1 MFHDFYHSRF
11 PAKEAYVT
19 LKDYVKWLNR
29 EGRLTPA
36 VADAVNLADDEIH
49 RGTVV
54 FYIAGALTGAS
65 EEEKERYVKT
75 SEIISTQRNG
85 AKRKRCFFGYAP
97 HIYGTDPK
105 KHPHVTP
112 QEVRDI
118 DYLWAVVM
126 AEAHVNFLDPI
137 AHGNAIEEGWA
148 EASHIPAVMCIPEGM
163 RVSRLT
169 RGMINIDTFI
179 SYKDIQEAYEQ
190 LSCLVDQIHDWL
202 DMHPGLYSVGFF
214 AERSYLRKMAELN
227 SDS

>member
-19 LKDYVKWLNR
+19 LEDYVKWLKL

-36 VADAVNLADDEIH
+36 VADAVNLANEKIH
-49 RGTVV
+49 RGTIV
-54 FYIAGALTGAS
+54 FYIAGALTEAS
-65 EEEKERYVKT
+65 EEDKERYART
-75 SEIISTQRNG
+75 SEIISTRRNG
-85 AKRKRCFFGYAP
+85 KGRSFFGYAP

-105 KHPHVTP
+105 KHPQVTP

-148 EASHIPAVMCIPEGM
+148 EASHIPAIMCVPEGM
-163 RVSRLT
+163 RISRLT
-169 RGMINIDTFI
+169 RGMINIDTFV
-179 SYKDIQEAYEQ
+179 SYEDIEDAYQE
-190 LSCLVDQIHDWL
+190 LSCLVDQLSDWL
-202 DMHPGLYSVGFF
+202 DAHPGLYSIGFF
-214 AERSYLRKMAELN
+214 GERAYLREVAELN
-227 SDS
+227 SDK